1 MKKIIPSSIYLP
13 SITHI
18 GIGQVSEL
26 VKIARRY
33 GRTGVVVHGMSAVK
47 AGVIKSLE
55 NRTTDEIIIHTWQY
69 PGHEPTLEDVS
80 HLISFL
86 RQKQAEWIAA
96 IGGGSVL
103 DIAKTAGGLLKCDG
117 NIVDYHDGQRHIK
130 TEGIPIIAVPTT
142 AGTGSE
148 ATPVVV
154 LINEKTGVKKSIR
167 HPVFMPR
174 CVILDA
180 SLLSNCPCHIIA
192 YSGMDALTQAIESYI
207 SKLATTTS
215 EFFSL
220 EALRLIASTLEKVF
234 TDPSCKE
241 SEDLLIGSYITGI
254 ALTMARLGVVHGL
267 AHPIGSYCNLPHGM
281 VCAICLPFAIE
292 LNMKTIGS
300 KYQKMCQVIG
310 DDLLKKINHL
320 LEKFKIP
327 KTIPSI
333 NNMTNW
339 NKIIDETMASGSTAA
354 NPVPVTPDK
363 VKCLLQKIAGGKV

>member
-13 SITHI
+13 SITHV
-18 GIGQVSEL
+18 GTGQVSEL
-26 VKIARRY
+26 INIARNY
-33 GRTGVVVHGMSAVK
+33 GKRGVVVHGISAVK
-47 AGVIKSLE
+47 AGIIKSLE
-55 NRTTDEIIIHTWQY
+55 KQTTNEIIIHTWRY
-69 PGHEPTLEDVS
+69 PGREPTLEDVS
-80 HLISFL
+80 QLLSFL
-86 RQKQAEWIAA
+86 RQKQTEWIAG

-167 HPVFMPR
+167 HPGFMPR

-180 SLLSNCPCHIIA
+180 SLLSNSPSHIIA

-207 SKLATTTS
+207 SKLATTIS

-220 EALRLIASTLEKVF
+220 EALRLIAGTLEKVF
-234 TDPSCKE
+234 TEPSCKE
-241 SEDLLIGSYITGI
+241 SEKLLIGSYMTGI

-292 LNMKTIGS
+292 LNMKSIGS
-300 KYQKMCQVIG
+300 KYQKMSQLIG
-310 DDLLKKINHL
+310 DDLLKKIIYF

-327 KTIPSI
+327 QTIPSL
-333 NNMTNW
+333 NNIPNW
-339 NKIIDETMASGSTAA
+339 NKIVDETIASGSTAA
-354 NPVPVTPDK
+354 NPVLVTPDK
-363 VKCLLQKIAGGKV
+363 VKWLLQKIAGGKA